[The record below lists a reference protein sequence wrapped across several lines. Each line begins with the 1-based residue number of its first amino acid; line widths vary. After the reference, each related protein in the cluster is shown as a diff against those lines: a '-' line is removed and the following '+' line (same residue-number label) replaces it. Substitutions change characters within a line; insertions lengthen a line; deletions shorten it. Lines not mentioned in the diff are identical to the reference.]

1 MLEKTDSSFMV
12 GIIASL
18 PILISPFAA
27 PIGGKMADKYP
38 RKLVL
43 FFSRFSTSTVFV
55 LMSLIVNMDI
65 SPIFLIGV
73 LSIILGIFGG
83 IEGPSGRNMIVDI
96 LGKKR
101 IAQGNAW
108 AELANGVV
116 NAIVPALSAL
126 LLTIFTVNQMFWS
139 LPIIGYFSSL
149 ILIYLVF
156 FLPKQKTIKDSS
168 SNSSIKESLI
178 YAFNNKNIRPILIL
192 GTSTAIWGITQPLIP
207 VYCRDILG
215 LTGTGYSLVTS
226 ANFVGAI
233 FGSFILIGLGAKLAK
248 GVVMSTC
255 MIIFSLTI
263 FLFFIVEDPYLAGF
277 LLFFSNIF
285 ITIWI
290 ACVFTTLQSLSEEKY
305 MGRVVAFFMMM
316 FGLIGIGFIVGGYL
330 GDTIGITL
338 TVAISSTLITILN
351 LIVIYFSKSYRQMKI

>member
-1 MLEKTDSSFMV
+1 MV
-12 GIIASL
+12 GLIASL
-18 PILISPFAA
+18 PILVSPFAA

-43 FFSRFSTSTVFV
+43 FFSRFITSTVFI
-55 LMSLIVNMDI
+55 LMSLVVNMDI

-156 FLPKQKTIKDSS
+156 FLPKQNTIKDSS

-192 GTSTAIWGITQPLIP
+192 GISTVIWGITQPLIP

-233 FGSFILIGLGAKLAK
+233 FASFILIVLGAKLAK
-248 GVVMSTC
+248 GVVMSAC
-255 MIIFSLTI
+255 MIIFSVTI
-263 FLFFIVEDPYLAGF
+263 FLFFIVKDPYLAGF

-285 ITIWI
+285 ITIWT
-290 ACVFTTLQSLSEEKY
+290 ACVFTSLQSLSEEKY

-316 FGLIGIGFIVGGYL
+316 FGLIGIGFIVGGFL
-330 GDTIGITL
+330 GDTVGITL
-338 TVAISSTLITILN
+338 TVAISSAIIVLLN
-351 LIVIYFSKSYRQMKI
+351 LAVIYFSKSYRQMKI

>member
-1 MLEKTDSSFMV
+1 MV

-18 PILISPFAA
+18 PILVSPFAA

-149 ILIYLVF
+149 ILSYF
-156 FLPKQKTIKDSS
+156 FQFCF
-168 SNSSIKESLI
+168 SI
-178 YAFNNKNIRPILIL
+178 IL
-192 GTSTAIWGITQPLIP
+192 
-207 VYCRDILG
+207 YK
-215 LTGTGYSLVTS
+215 
-226 ANFVGAI
+226 
-233 FGSFILIGLGAKLAK
+233 IGK
-248 GVVMSTC
+248 
-255 MIIFSLTI
+255 
-263 FLFFIVEDPYLAGF
+263 
-277 LLFFSNIF
+277 
-285 ITIWI
+285 
-290 ACVFTTLQSLSEEKY
+290 
-305 MGRVVAFFMMM
+305 R
-316 FGLIGIGFIVGGYL
+316 
-330 GDTIGITL
+330 
-338 TVAISSTLITILN
+338 
-351 LIVIYFSKSYRQMKI
+351 